1 MQLDVRFR
9 DERIEIEPTPLAV
22 RLVRRGRLL
31 TAKPTGSP
39 PTLKANEVEEAR
51 PSLRARRLT

>member
-1 MQLDVRFR
+1 MPLDVRFR
-9 DERIEIEPTPLAV
+9 DGRVEIEPTPLAV

-39 PTLKANEVEEAR
+39 PTLEANAVEEAR
-51 PSLRARRLT
+51 QSLRARRLT